1 MRRLIPIALILALLL
16 AACGAPESGIEGVTA
31 ENYPRINGSED
42 AMPLIQL
49 VFERVHTQYSGGDY
63 PTEALGAEESYEA
76 LLAGE
81 LDLVIAPYPGED
93 VLAAAES
100 AGAELEPQALEYGG
114 LYAVTLAGLSEDDP
128 ARLVADWLL
137 SDEAAAE
144 IEPALA

>member
-81 LDLVIAPYPGED
+81 LVVRAERPVCVPAEDARGERPGD
-93 VLAAAES
+93 TAGVPLGLGAVAGQGCAVGGPAAY
-100 AGAELEPQALEYGG
+100 LYGDI
-114 LYAVTLAGLSEDDP
+114 LIRSV
-128 ARLVADWLL
+128 
-137 SDEAAAE
+137 
-144 IEPALA
+144 